1 MPNVTYKVSGRGVDA
16 ARTEVQAGNH
26 TLVVDEPAKL
36 GGGDAGPNPLEYLLT
51 ALTGC
56 LNVTGWKVA
65 GELGMTLR
73 GISFEVSGTF
83 DPSKFM
89 GRNSDNRAG
98 YHTIDVQATVDC
110 DADEA
115 TLEQW
120 ARAVE
125 TRCPV
130 SDNLGG
136 DAAELHVTPTK

>member
-1 MPNVTYKVSGRGVDA
+1 MPNVTYTVTGRGVDA
-16 ARTEVQAGNH
+16 ARTEIQAGNH
-26 TLVVDEPAKL
+26 QLIVDEPKKL
-36 GGGDAGPNPLEYLLT
+36 GGGDAGPNPLEYLLA

-65 GELGMTLR
+65 GELGFTVR
-73 GISFEVSGTF
+73 GISFEVSGTL

-89 GRNSDNRAG
+89 GRDTDQRAG
-98 YHTIDVQATVDC
+98 YHTIEVHATLDC
-110 DADEA
+110 DADDE

-125 TRCPV
+125 ARCPV

-136 DAAELHVTPTK
+136 EATNLHVMPKR